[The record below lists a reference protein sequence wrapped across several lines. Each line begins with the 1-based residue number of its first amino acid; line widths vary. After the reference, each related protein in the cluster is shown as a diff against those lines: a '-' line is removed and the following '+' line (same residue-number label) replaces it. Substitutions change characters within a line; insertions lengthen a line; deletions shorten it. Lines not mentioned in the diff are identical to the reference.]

1 MQQLVL
7 SLMPIVDGM
16 DHNVLIGDAQLW
28 PLLIQQQ
35 HNVKQPIQVTIVF
48 QPIQ

>member
-7 SLMPIVDGM
+7 LPMPIVDGM
-16 DHNVLIGDAQLW
+16 DHNVLIGDALLW
-28 PLLIQQQ
+28 PQLIQQQ
-35 HNVKQPIQVTIVF
+35 PSVKQPIQVTIVF